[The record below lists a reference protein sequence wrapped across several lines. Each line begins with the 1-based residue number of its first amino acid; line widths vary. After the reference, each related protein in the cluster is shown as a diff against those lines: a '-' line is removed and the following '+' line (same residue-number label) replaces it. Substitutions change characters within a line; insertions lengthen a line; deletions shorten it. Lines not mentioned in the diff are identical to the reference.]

1 MNKRNILLILLISFN
16 IAADQYSKTIVRE
29 KVIPGS
35 QTEIFGDLLQLM
47 NVENSGAFLGMGS
60 ESNPT
65 IKLIF
70 LLILPVVVILCV
82 LYYLFTNKSLDK
94 LTSIGLSCIV
104 GGGLANLYDRFLYG
118 SVTDFLFMDFGVAKT
133 GIFNLADLSVT
144 TGMILILL
152 STFKEKSN
160 LSTGQKI

>member
-1 MNKRNILLILLISFN
+1 MSKKKIYLIILILFN
-16 IAADQYSKTIVRE
+16 IGIDQYSKKIVRE
-29 KVIPGS
+29 EIIPGS
-35 QTEIFGDLLQLM
+35 QTEILGKLLQLM

-65 IKLIF
+65 VKLIF
-70 LLILPVVVILCV
+70 LLILPIIVILSV
-82 LYYLFTNKSLDK
+82 LYYLFTNKSVDK
-94 LTSIGLSCIV
+94 LTSVGLSCIV

-118 SVTDFLFMDFGVAKT
+118 SVTDFLFMDFGIAKT

-152 STFKEKSN
+152 STFKEKV
-160 LSTGQKI
+160 KPEEY

>member
-1 MNKRNILLILLISFN
+1 MSKKNIYLIILILFN
-16 IAADQYSKTIVRE
+16 IGIDQYSKKIVRE
-29 KVIPGS
+29 EIIPGS
-35 QTEIFGDLLQLM
+35 QTEILGELLQLM

-65 IKLIF
+65 VKLIF
-70 LLILPVVVILCV
+70 LLILPIIVILSV
-82 LYYLFTNKSLDK
+82 LYYLFTNKSVDK
-94 LTSIGLSCIV
+94 LTSVGLSCIV

-118 SVTDFLFMDFGVAKT
+118 SVTDFLFMDFGIAKT

-152 STFKEKSN
+152 STFKEKV
-160 LSTGQKI
+160 KPEEY

>member
-1 MNKRNILLILLISFN
+1 MSKKNIYLIILILFN
-16 IAADQYSKTIVRE
+16 IGIDQYSKKIVRE
-29 KVIPGS
+29 EIIPGS
-35 QTEIFGDLLQLM
+35 QTEILGELLQLM

-65 IKLIF
+65 VKLIF
-70 LLILPVVVILCV
+70 LLILPIIVILSV
-82 LYYLFTNKSLDK
+82 LYYLFTNKSVDK
-94 LTSIGLSCIV
+94 LTSVGLSCIV

-118 SVTDFLFMDFGVAKT
+118 SVTDFLFMDFGIAKT

-152 STFKEKSN
+152 STFKEKVK
-160 LSTGQKI
+160 TEEY

>member
-1 MNKRNILLILLISFN
+1 MSKKNIYLIILILFN
-16 IAADQYSKTIVRE
+16 IGIDQYSKKIVRE
-29 KVIPGS
+29 EIIPGS
-35 QTEIFGDLLQLM
+35 QTEILGKLVQLM

-65 IKLIF
+65 VKLIF
-70 LLILPVVVILCV
+70 LLILPIIVILSV
-82 LYYLFTNKSLDK
+82 LYYLFTNKSIDK
-94 LTSIGLSCIV
+94 LTSVGLSCIV

-118 SVTDFLFMDFGVAKT
+118 SVTDFLFMDFGIAKT

-152 STFKEKSN
+152 STFKEKV
-160 LSTGQKI
+160 KPEEY

>member
-1 MNKRNILLILLISFN
+1 
-16 IAADQYSKTIVRE
+16 
-29 KVIPGS
+29 
-35 QTEIFGDLLQLM
+35 
-47 NVENSGAFLGMGS
+47 MGS

-118 SVTDFLFMDFGVAKT
+118 SVTDFLFMDFGIAKT

-152 STFKEKSN
+152 STFKEKIKS
-160 LSTGQKI
+160 

>member
-1 MNKRNILLILLISFN
+1 MSKKNIYLIILILFN
-16 IAADQYSKTIVRE
+16 IGIDQYSKKIVRE
-29 KVIPGS
+29 EIIPGS
-35 QTEIFGDLLQLM
+35 QTEILGELLQLM

-65 IKLIF
+65 VKLIF
-70 LLILPVVVILCV
+70 LLILPIIVILSV
-82 LYYLFTNKSLDK
+82 LYYLFTNKSIDK
-94 LTSIGLSCIV
+94 LTSVGLSCIV

-118 SVTDFLFMDFGVAKT
+118 SVTDFLFMDFGIAKT

-152 STFKEKSN
+152 STFKEKV
-160 LSTGQKI
+160 KPEEY

>member
-1 MNKRNILLILLISFN
+1 MSKKSIYLIILILFN
-16 IAADQYSKTIVRE
+16 IGIDQYSKKIVRE
-29 KVIPGS
+29 EIIPGS
-35 QTEIFGDLLQLM
+35 QTEILGKLLQLM

-65 IKLIF
+65 VKLIF
-70 LLILPVVVILCV
+70 LLILPIIVILSV
-82 LYYLFTNKSLDK
+82 LYYLFTNKSVDK
-94 LTSIGLSCIV
+94 LTSVGLSCIV

-118 SVTDFLFMDFGVAKT
+118 SVTDFLFMDFGIAKT

-152 STFKEKSN
+152 STFKEKV
-160 LSTGQKI
+160 KPEEY

>member
-1 MNKRNILLILLISFN
+1 MSKKKIYLIILILFN
-16 IAADQYSKTIVRE
+16 IGIDQYSKKIVRE
-29 KVIPGS
+29 EIIPGS
-35 QTEIFGDLLQLM
+35 QTEILGKLLQLM

-65 IKLIF
+65 VKLIF
-70 LLILPVVVILCV
+70 LLILPIIVILSV
-82 LYYLFTNKSLDK
+82 LYYLFTNKSVDK
-94 LTSIGLSCIV
+94 LTSVGLSCIV

-118 SVTDFLFMDFGVAKT
+118 SVTDFLFMDFGIAKT

-152 STFKEKSN
+152 STFKEKVK
-160 LSTGQKI
+160 TEEY

>member
-1 MNKRNILLILLISFN
+1 MSKKNIYLIILILFN
-16 IAADQYSKTIVRE
+16 IGIDQYSKKIVRE
-29 KVIPGS
+29 EIIPGS
-35 QTEIFGDLLQLM
+35 QTEILGELLQLM

-65 IKLIF
+65 VKLIF
-70 LLILPVVVILCV
+70 LLILPIVVILSV
-82 LYYLFTNKSLDK
+82 LYYLFTSKSVDR
-94 LTSIGLSCIV
+94 LTSVGLSCIV

-118 SVTDFLFMDFGVAKT
+118 SVTDFLFMDFGIAKT

-152 STFKEKSN
+152 STFKEKV
-160 LSTGQKI
+160 KPEEY

>member
-1 MNKRNILLILLISFN
+1 MNKKNLLIFLLILFN
-16 IAADQYSKTIVRE
+16 IGADQYSKTIVRE

-35 QTEIFGDLLQLM
+35 QTKIFGDFLQLM

-70 LLILPVVVILCV
+70 LLILPVVVIMCV
-82 LYYLFTNKSLDK
+82 LYYLFTNKYIDK
-94 LTSIGLSCIV
+94 LTSVGLGCIV

-133 GIFNLADLSVT
+133 GIFNIADLSVT
-144 TGMILILL
+144 TGMILILT
-152 STFKEKSN
+152 STFREKIKSKN
-160 LSTGQKI
+160 

>member
-1 MNKRNILLILLISFN
+1 MSKKNIYLIILILFN
-16 IAADQYSKTIVRE
+16 IGIDQYSKKIVRE
-29 KVIPGS
+29 EIIPGS
-35 QTEIFGDLLQLM
+35 QTEILGKLLQLM

-65 IKLIF
+65 VKLIF
-70 LLILPVVVILCV
+70 LLILPIIVILSV
-82 LYYLFTNKSLDK
+82 LYYLFTNKSVDK
-94 LTSIGLSCIV
+94 LTSVGLSCII

-118 SVTDFLFMDFGVAKT
+118 SVTDFLFMDFGIAKT

-152 STFKEKSN
+152 STFKEKVN
-160 LSTGQKI
+160 PEEY

>member
-1 MNKRNILLILLISFN
+1 MSKKNIYLIILILFN
-16 IAADQYSKTIVRE
+16 IGIDQYSKKIVRE
-29 KVIPGS
+29 EIIPGS
-35 QTEIFGDLLQLM
+35 QTEILGKLLQLM

-65 IKLIF
+65 VKLIF
-70 LLILPVVVILCV
+70 LLILPIIVILSV
-82 LYYLFTNKSLDK
+82 LYYLFTNKSIDK
-94 LTSIGLSCIV
+94 LTSVGLSCIV

-118 SVTDFLFMDFGVAKT
+118 SVTDFLFMDFGIAKT

-152 STFKEKSN
+152 STFKEKV
-160 LSTGQKI
+160 KPEEY

>member
-1 MNKRNILLILLISFN
+1 MSKKNIYLIILILFN
-16 IAADQYSKTIVRE
+16 IGIDQYSKKIVRE
-29 KVIPGS
+29 EIIPGS
-35 QTEIFGDLLQLM
+35 QTEILGELLQLM

-60 ESNPT
+60 ESNAT

-70 LLILPVVVILCV
+70 LLILPIIVILSV
-82 LYYLFTNKSLDK
+82 LYYLFTNKSVDK
-94 LTSIGLSCIV
+94 LTSVGLSCIV

-118 SVTDFLFMDFGVAKT
+118 SVTDFLFMDFGIAKT

-152 STFKEKSN
+152 STFKEKV
-160 LSTGQKI
+160 KPEEY

>member
-1 MNKRNILLILLISFN
+1 MNKKNIYLIILILFN
-16 IAADQYSKTIVRE
+16 IGIDQYSKKIVRE
-29 KVIPGS
+29 EIIPGS
-35 QTEIFGDLLQLM
+35 QTEILGKLLQLM

-65 IKLIF
+65 VKLIF
-70 LLILPVVVILCV
+70 LLILPIIVILSV
-82 LYYLFTNKSLDK
+82 LYYLFTNKSIDK
-94 LTSIGLSCIV
+94 LTSVGLSCIV

-118 SVTDFLFMDFGVAKT
+118 SVTDFLFMDFGIAKT

-152 STFKEKSN
+152 STFKEKV
-160 LSTGQKI
+160 KPEEC

>member
-1 MNKRNILLILLISFN
+1 MSKKNIYLIILILFN
-16 IAADQYSKTIVRE
+16 IGIDQYSKKIVRE
-29 KVIPGS
+29 EIIPGS
-35 QTEIFGDLLQLM
+35 QTEILGKLLQLM

-65 IKLIF
+65 VKLIF
-70 LLILPVVVILCV
+70 LLILPIVVILSV
-82 LYYLFTNKSLDK
+82 LYYLFTSKSVDR
-94 LTSIGLSCIV
+94 LTNVGLSCIV

-118 SVTDFLFMDFGVAKT
+118 SVTDFLFMDFGIAKT

-152 STFKEKSN
+152 STFKEKV
-160 LSTGQKI
+160 KPEEY

>member
-1 MNKRNILLILLISFN
+1 MNKRNLLLILLILFN
-16 IAADQYSKTIVRE
+16 ITADQYSKKIVRE

-35 QTEIFGDLLQLM
+35 QKEIFGDLLQLM

-60 ESNPT
+60 EANPT

-94 LTSIGLSCIV
+94 LTRIGLSCIV

-118 SVTDFLFMDFGVAKT
+118 SVTDFLFMDFGIAKT

-152 STFKEKSN
+152 STFKEKIKS
-160 LSTGQKI
+160 

>member
-1 MNKRNILLILLISFN
+1 MSKKKIYLIILILFN
-16 IAADQYSKTIVRE
+16 IGIDQYSKKIVRE
-29 KVIPGS
+29 EIIPGS
-35 QTEIFGDLLQLM
+35 QTEILGKLLQLM

-65 IKLIF
+65 VKLIF
-70 LLILPVVVILCV
+70 LLILPIIVILSV
-82 LYYLFTNKSLDK
+82 LYYLFTNKSIDK
-94 LTSIGLSCIV
+94 LTSVGLSCIV

-118 SVTDFLFMDFGVAKT
+118 SVTDFLFMDFGIAKT

-152 STFKEKSN
+152 STFKEKV
-160 LSTGQKI
+160 KPEEY

>member
-1 MNKRNILLILLISFN
+1 MSKKNIYLIILILFN
-16 IAADQYSKTIVRE
+16 IGIDQYSKKIVRE
-29 KVIPGS
+29 EIIPGS
-35 QTEIFGDLLQLM
+35 QIEILGKLLQLM

-65 IKLIF
+65 VKLIF
-70 LLILPVVVILCV
+70 LLILPIIVILSV
-82 LYYLFTNKSLDK
+82 LYYLFTNKSIDK
-94 LTSIGLSCIV
+94 LTSVGLSCIV

-118 SVTDFLFMDFGVAKT
+118 SVTDFLFMDFGIAKT

-152 STFKEKSN
+152 STFKEKV
-160 LSTGQKI
+160 KPEEY

>member
-1 MNKRNILLILLISFN
+1 MSKKNIYLIILILFN
-16 IAADQYSKTIVRE
+16 IGIDQYSKKIVRE
-29 KVIPGS
+29 EIIPGS
-35 QTEIFGDLLQLM
+35 QTEILGKLLQLM

-65 IKLIF
+65 VKLIF
-70 LLILPVVVILCV
+70 LLILPIIVILSV
-82 LYYLFTNKSLDK
+82 LYYLFTNKSIDK
-94 LTSIGLSCIV
+94 LTSVGLSCII

-118 SVTDFLFMDFGVAKT
+118 SVTDFLFMDFGIAKT

-152 STFKEKSN
+152 STFKEKV
-160 LSTGQKI
+160 KPEEY

>member
-1 MNKRNILLILLISFN
+1 MSKKNIYLIILILFN
-16 IAADQYSKTIVRE
+16 IGIDQYSKKIVRE
-29 KVIPGS
+29 EIIPGS
-35 QTEIFGDLLQLM
+35 QTEILGKLLQLM

-65 IKLIF
+65 VKLIF
-70 LLILPVVVILCV
+70 LLILPIIVILSV
-82 LYYLFTNKSLDK
+82 LYYLFTNKSVDK
-94 LTSIGLSCIV
+94 LTSVGLSCIV

-118 SVTDFLFMDFGVAKT
+118 SVTDFLFMDFGIAKT

-152 STFKEKSN
+152 STFKEKV
-160 LSTGQKI
+160 KPEEY

>member
-1 MNKRNILLILLISFN
+1 MNKKNLLIFLLILFN
-16 IAADQYSKTIVRE
+16 IGADQYSKTIVRE

-35 QTEIFGDLLQLM
+35 QTKIFGDFLQLM

-65 IKLIF
+65 VKLIF
-70 LLILPVVVILCV
+70 LLILPVVVIMCV
-82 LYYLFTNKSLDK
+82 LYYLFTNKYIDK
-94 LTSIGLSCIV
+94 LTSVGLGCIV

-133 GIFNLADLSVT
+133 GIFNIADLSVT
-144 TGMILILL
+144 TGMILILA
-152 STFKEKSN
+152 STFREKIKSKN
-160 LSTGQKI
+160 

>member
-1 MNKRNILLILLISFN
+1 MSKKNIYLIILILFN
-16 IAADQYSKTIVRE
+16 IGIDQYSKKIVRE
-29 KVIPGS
+29 EIIPGS
-35 QTEIFGDLLQLM
+35 QTEILGKLLQLM

-65 IKLIF
+65 VKLIF
-70 LLILPVVVILCV
+70 LLILPIIVILSV
-82 LYYLFTNKSLDK
+82 LYYLFTNKSIDK
-94 LTSIGLSCIV
+94 LTSVGLSCIV

-118 SVTDFLFMDFGVAKT
+118 SVTDFLFMDFGIAKT

-152 STFKEKSN
+152 STFKGKVKPEEY
-160 LSTGQKI
+160 

>member
-1 MNKRNILLILLISFN
+1 MSKKNIYLIILILFN
-16 IAADQYSKTIVRE
+16 IGIDQYSKKIVRE
-29 KVIPGS
+29 EIIPGS
-35 QTEIFGDLLQLM
+35 QTEILGKLLQLM

-65 IKLIF
+65 VKLIF
-70 LLILPVVVILCV
+70 LLILPIIVILSV
-82 LYYLFTNKSLDK
+82 LYYLFTNKSIDK
-94 LTSIGLSCIV
+94 LTSVGLSCIV

-118 SVTDFLFMDFGVAKT
+118 SVTDFLFMDFGIAKT

-152 STFKEKSN
+152 STFKEKVKHEEN
-160 LSTGQKI
+160 